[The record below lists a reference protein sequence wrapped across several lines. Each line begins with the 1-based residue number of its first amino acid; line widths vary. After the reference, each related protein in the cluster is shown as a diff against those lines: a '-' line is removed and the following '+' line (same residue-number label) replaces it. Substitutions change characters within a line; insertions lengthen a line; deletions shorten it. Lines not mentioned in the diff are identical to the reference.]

1 MVSQLDLPPSS
12 PTTSLGTQEQ
22 EEEEEEEAVIE
33 SSLASG
39 PDLVSSSFSTLDPS
53 PDPLSSSS
61 ERPRNCKNVLPSS
74 FATAQQLPAPAPSSS
89 ASVASAS
96 TSHYLSSHQTAPAPE
111 PLLVV
116 PSRATTPHPADD
128 HPFWVTKSPSPSP
141 PPSPPAVLPVDES
154 EVGDDTEAAVDAEDV
169 GVEAEAP
176 EEKKKRRE
184 KKKKDQKLKQLK
196 KKEEAASSGALL
208 VVESVGGESLVRQLH
223 S

>member
-22 EEEEEEEAVIE
+22 EEEEEEEEAVIE

-39 PDLVSSSFSTLDPS
+39 PDLVSLSFSTLDPS

-128 HPFWVTKSPSPSP
+128 HPFWVTKSPSLSP
-141 PPSPPAVLPVDES
+141 PVDES

-176 EEKKKRRE
+176 EEEKKRRE
-184 KKKKDQKLKQLK
+184 KKKKDKKLKQLK

-208 VVESVGGESLVRQLH
+208 VVESVGGEPLVRQLH